1 MKLKNEWINT
11 LLIILPLSL
20 CVFIV
25 VDIAYNERIWE
36 LATVTKI
43 IRLQSLGIT
52 IAYFYL
58 MNYIFRR
65 LAHFFIDKSK
75 NEKKAGWKEYACVF
89 LINFVLLNIMH
100 LFIMSCITMADSFKW
115 REAGLINVIGT
126 LLAFLYYTI
135 IRNGILFRSLI
146 EQSLQ
151 LEKIKAGQLETEL
164 KLLKSQYHPH
174 FLFNALNTIYF
185 QVDDNNKE
193 VKQSIEQLSD
203 LLRYQLYNIEQ
214 EVTMEQEINY
224 LKS

>member
-75 NEKKAGWKEYACVF
+75 NEKKAGWKEYACVSHQ
-89 LINFVLLNIMH
+89 LRSSEYNASV
-100 LFIMSCITMADSFKW
+100 
-115 REAGLINVIGT
+115 
-126 LLAFLYYTI
+126 YY
-135 IRNGILFRSLI
+135 
-146 EQSLQ
+146 
-151 LEKIKAGQLETEL
+151 
-164 KLLKSQYHPH
+164 
-174 FLFNALNTIYF
+174 
-185 QVDDNNKE
+185 V
-193 VKQSIEQLSD
+193 
-203 LLRYQLYNIEQ
+203 LYNDGRLFQ
-214 EVTMEQEINY
+214 MEGSGIDQCDWNSSCVSILY
-224 LKS
+224 DHT